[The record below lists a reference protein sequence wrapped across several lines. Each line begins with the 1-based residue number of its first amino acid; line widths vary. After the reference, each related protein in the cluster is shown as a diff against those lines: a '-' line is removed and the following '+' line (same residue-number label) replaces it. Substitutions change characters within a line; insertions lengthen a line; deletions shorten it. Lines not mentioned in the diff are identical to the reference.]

1 MTRFGL
7 CTGLGLLMG
16 VLGGWPGPVAALE
29 VAPVL
34 LSLKRERPVSV
45 LTVRNP
51 QEAAISLELT
61 AFAWRQQ
68 GGEDHYTEDSRLII
82 TPPLLHLAPGE
93 SRTVRVGLL
102 ETAGF
107 GKRETAF
114 RLLLRDITAPASP
127 QSGLHLRLQMLLP
140 VFLQAGGE
148 HQDFALVAYPDAEA
162 GLCIAGRNDGLA
174 HEKLVLLERP
184 ETGAQVSALKYFLPG
199 TESAHCAE
207 MPFAVRAGMK
217 LRAALTSAEDGVR
230 WKTLVV
236 RDAPPVSPQR

>member
-7 CTGLGLLMG
+7 RMGLLMG
-16 VLGGWPGPVAALE
+16 VLGSWPGTAAALE

-34 LSLKRERPVSV
+34 LNLQRERPVSV

-51 QEAAISLELT
+51 QAVAVSLELT
-61 AFAWRQQ
+61 GFAWRQE

-102 ETAGF
+102 ETEGF
-107 GKRETAF
+107 GQKETAF
-114 RLLLRDITAPASP
+114 RLLLRDITAPLSP
-127 QSGLHLRLQMLLP
+127 QSGLRLRLQMLLP
-140 VFLQAGGE
+140 VFLEAGGE
-148 HQDFALVAYPDAEA
+148 HQDFALAAYRDAEA
-162 GLCIAGRNDGLA
+162 GLCVSGRNDGLA
-174 HEKLVLLERP
+174 HEKLVFLERP
-184 ETGAQVSALKYFLPG
+184 ETGDQVSALKYFLPG

-217 LRAALTSAEDGVR
+217 LRAALASAEGGVR